1 MLSLENTKYQYYPVN
16 DYEEIDLRELI
27 LEIWANKWVIFF
39 ITLAFILVAAI
50 YSFIIA
56 DRIYESRAQ
65 IYAPDFSLIDGSK
78 ITAGE
83 YISFLYTPEIKRQLI
98 DKYGLEINLANMDK
112 KITVNTSNN
121 SNNVVLKLKDTDRK
135 LAAELLND
143 WVGLFTEKV
152 RDYIAGYNS
161 RYMDNL
167 RDLMLTGEQ
176 QYLEAERKLTEFE
189 ASTNLGLTRDRLH
202 NYNRRLLE
210 LENRAKNLSND
221 IIVLTE
227 KEKILTELLQRT
239 EKFIVTKEALE
250 ESSLKLLLDLLGES
264 RINAV
269 NIEKENINNL
279 HISLTGQ
286 LNQVVLDLAV
296 KKEEFK
302 LLEQEI
308 ANLNNTLSALKHEVA
323 ILEEEE
329 RILKAEYTEVERNYW
344 DIVYDYNSTV
354 KTLQK
359 RDYNIAVIL
368 EAVVP
373 DIPVAPRKLFNLAIA
388 GVLGVFV
395 ALFYVFMK
403 NYFFD
408 EKAGLK
414 KA

>member
-1 MLSLENTKYQYYPVN
+1 MVVKLLLEN
-16 DYEEIDLRELI
+16 
-27 LEIWANKWVIFF
+27 IFP
-39 ITLAFILVAAI
+39 
-50 YSFIIA
+50 S
-56 DRIYESRAQ
+56 
-65 IYAPDFSLIDGSK
+65 
-78 ITAGE
+78 
-83 YISFLYTPEIKRQLI
+83 LYTPEIKRQLI

-344 DIVYDYNSTV
+344 DIVNDYNSTV

-373 DIPVAPRKLFNLAIA
+373 DNPVAPRKLFNLAIA
-388 GVLGVFV
+388 GVLGGFTG
-395 ALFYVFMK
+395 LFYVFMR
-403 NYFFD
+403 NYLLD
-408 EKAGLK
+408 DKAG
-414 KA
+414 AGNR